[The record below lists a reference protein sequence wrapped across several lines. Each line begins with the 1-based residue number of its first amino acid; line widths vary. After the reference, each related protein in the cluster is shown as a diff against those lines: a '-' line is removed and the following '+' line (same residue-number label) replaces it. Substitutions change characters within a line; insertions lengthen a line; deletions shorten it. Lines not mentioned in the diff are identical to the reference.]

1 MARRSWHRKDNV
13 HAELA
18 AVLDAMCPISEN
30 HSQAHHGYD
39 HLIVTA
45 RGSVYAVEFKTPP
58 PPRKRPGSRPPREP
72 KLSENEQKARIRWG
86 SRYRVIQTRD
96 EAEALART

>member
-1 MARRSWHRKDNV
+1 MARRSWHRKDEN
-13 HAELA
+13 HEQLEK
-18 AVLDAMCPISEN
+18 VLRDMAPIVEN
-30 HSQAHHGYD
+30 HSQGQHGYD
-39 HLIVTA
+39 LLLVTA

-58 PPRKRPGSRPPREP
+58 PRKRPSSKPPREP

-96 EAEALART
+96 EAIELART